1 MVSNASSRTTS
12 PTLGTDIV
20 WVVVVLYLSEI
31 PLVPEDPLVPEL
43 PVEPEVPVEPELPDE
58 PEDPAVPD
66 EPLLPD
72 VPDEPLLPE
81 VPKFV
86 ANVVTMFDSVE
97 FLISIE
103 NELLYPVVFAYIVT
117 LILEFME
124 DNKYEGTYC
133 ACV

>member
-1 MVSNASSRTTS
+1 M
-12 PTLGTDIV
+12 

-58 PEDPAVPD
+58 PEDPAV
-66 EPLLPD
+66 PD

>member
-1 MVSNASSRTTS
+1 M
-12 PTLGTDIV
+12 

-43 PVEPEVPVEPELPDE
+43 PVEPEVPVEPADPELPVEPELPDE